1 MENHPDFCSEED
13 LEAVKQELAEL
24 LEEDAKD
31 DKLRSIP
38 LTYWPSRGK
47 YVCGSCLDNLVRRA
61 R

>member
-1 MENHPDFCSEED
+1 MENHPDSCSEED